1 MGIAAIWARVSTE
14 EQQSLDYQ
22 VAEVKAWLESQG
34 YHVPENRILKVH
46 WTSLAILDCPEM
58 QTLLSWVRN
67 REIDAIGTWH
77 SDRLSGK
84 PAHKVYILDQCQ
96 RHGVQF
102 LSKNSPL
109 IEGREGELLEYLLA
123 WAKEGQV
130 LYAQQGSKGKLHD
143 RAKRDGLP
151 TTCQPPYGYQWDESR
166 RRLLTT
172 TSWENR
178 ALIVMGFVEGATIKG
193 IQREL
198 HERVIC
204 SPKGGEWWPEPTI
217 WLIIAD
223 TVNYGE
229 YRALR
234 RESIEPKVRRGT
246 VDGRPTYG
254 KTSSRKLPGFPLP
267 NIEVEK
273 PIITKAQYDWI
284 LHRLEQNK
292 LNARRNGK
300 RDYLLRGLVQYQGD
314 GLRYYGRH
322 IRGDCWAY
330 VYSAR
335 GNRGENPRTY
345 LPGRKL
351 EAQVETLAREVLT
364 SREVLERE
372 LGWRQSAISESIARI
387 QNEIRGLERKS
398 NTNANAEMELVGLR
412 IRRRVSDEAYEKQ
425 LGLLQVERRWIR
437 EHRERLESELA
448 RLQSD
453 SASLVGLEEL
463 RDKVAERLA
472 SQQFSDRRFILEALG
487 TRVVVTTEGQ
497 IEVEFAIPSESPKHA
512 IAFNVPPNA
521 CPLYSVVPL
530 PHPLVSCP
538 RCRAK
543 SPSALVVADRPAAKR
558 WPGL

>member
-1 MGIAAIWARVSTE
+1 VSTE

-34 YHVPENRILKVH
+34 YCVPENRILKVH

-67 REIDAIGTWH
+67 QEIDAIGTWH

-109 IEGREGELLEYLLA
+109 IEGRAGELLEYLLA

-151 TTCQPPYGYQWDESR
+151 TTCQSPYGYQWDESR
-166 RRLLTT
+166 RRLLATAD
-172 TSWENR
+172 WENR
-178 ALIVMGFVEGATIKG
+178 ALVVMRFLEGATIKR

-198 HERVIC
+198 HERGIP
-204 SPKGGEWWPEPTI
+204 SPKGREWWPEPTI
-217 WLIIAD
+217 WLILAD

-234 RESIEPKVRRGT
+234 RESIEPKARRGT

-254 KTSSRKLPGFPLP
+254 KSSSRKLPGIPLP
-267 NIEVEK
+267 NITIER
-273 PIITKAQYDWI
+273 PIITKTRHDWI
-284 LHRLEQNK
+284 LQRLEQNK
-292 LNARRNGK
+292 LNAKRNGK
-300 RDYLLRGLVQYQGD
+300 RDYLLKGLIRYQGD

-322 IRGDCWAY
+322 IRGNSWSY

-335 GNRGENPRTY
+335 GNRNENPRPY
-345 LPGRKL
+345 LPGHKL

-372 LGWRQSAISESIARI
+372 VGWRQSAISESVARI
-387 QNEIRGLERKS
+387 ENELRGLERKS
-398 NTNANAEMELVGLR
+398 NANSNAETELVGLR
-412 IRRRVSDEAYEKQ
+412 IRGKVSEEAYEKQ
-425 LGLLQVERRWIR
+425 LALLQAERRWIQ
-437 EHRERLESELA
+437 EHRERLKAELA
-448 RLQSD
+448 KLKSE
-453 SASLVGLEEL
+453 SASLIGLEQL
-463 RDKVAERLA
+463 RARLEERLA
-472 SQQFSDRRFILEALG
+472 SQEFADRRYVLEALS

-497 IEVEFAIPSESPKHA
+497 TEAEFAIPSESPKDA
-512 IAFNVPPNA
+512 IAFNLPQNA
-521 CPLYSVVPL
+521 CPQYSVVPY
-530 PHPLVSCP
+530 S
-538 RCRAK
+538 
-543 SPSALVVADRPAAKR
+543 SPP
-558 WPGL
+558 